1 MRVIE
6 QMKNEHIKVIIVEPW
21 NDRKLAGRV
30 ADDAGAKA
38 VVLASMVGGV
48 KGADNYF
55 SAIDF
60 NIKTL
65 SEALK

>member
-1 MRVIE
+1 
-6 QMKNEHIKVIIVEPW
+6 MKAERIKVIIVEPW
-21 NDRKLAGRV
+21 NDRKLAARV
-30 ADDAGAKA
+30 AEEAGAKA

-48 KGADNYF
+48 KAADNYF
-55 SAIDF
+55 SAIDY